1 MPTRHILTRL
11 SATAAA
17 ARTPALA
24 ATLTILVLA
33 ALSGTAI
40 ADIIVVNCAGP
51 GDYETIQEALD
62 VAENGDVISV
72 EPGTYTGSNNR
83 DLDFGTKK
91 LTLVS
96 TGGASETIIDCEAED
111 NHRCIDFNG
120 GGQDTTCVVDG
131 FTFANGRMVISGSA
145 GAGIRCYGASPL
157 FLNCIFSNNTC
168 SGQVGGAVFCDD
180 AASPVFR
187 DCTFDENGAQ
197 KGGAVYCDNTS
208 RPKFSN
214 TTFTGNFGGDEG
226 GAAYFGWQCDA
237 EFTRC
242 TFSENITELAGG
254 AVTCS
259 QATPWF
265 LNCTFIRNTGDVRG
279 GAAHIT
285 SGSSPVFMSCTF
297 VSNSGSEEGGTV
309 HVNTGSYPSM
319 WNCIFAFTA
328 ESDGSVI
335 YVDDS
340 SSAGIQRCCSYGN
353 APGDA
358 LPATPTDDYIIA
370 DPLFCDVTIDDLTL
384 ASDSPCL
391 PGHNHWEATIGAYL
405 KGCEESPVRRTSWG
419 AIKAIYR

>member
-1 MPTRHILTRL
+1 MK
-11 SATAAA
+11 
-17 ARTPALA
+17 LA
-24 ATLTILVLA
+24 PIVMITL
-33 ALSGTAI
+33 AI
-40 ADIIVVNCAGP
+40 AVVAIPAGAQSITVDASGK
-51 GDYETIQEALD
+51 GDYLTIQEGLD
-62 VAENGDVISV
+62 AAVEGGEVVVVA
-72 EPGTYTGSNNR
+72 GTYTGDGNR

-91 LTLVS
+91 LTLMS
-96 TGGASETIIDCEAED
+96 TGGASETIIDCEAEH

-120 GGQDTTCVVDG
+120 GGQDTTYVIDG
-131 FTFANGRMVISGSA
+131 FTFANGRMVISGSD
-145 GAGIRCYGASPL
+145 GAGIRCDGASPL

-168 SGQVGGAVFCDD
+168 SGQFGGAVFCDD

-208 RPKFSN
+208 RPKFSD

-237 EFTRC
+237 QFRRC

-259 QATPWF
+259 RATPWF
-265 LNCTFIRNTGDVRG
+265 LNCTFIRNTGDVWG

-285 SGSSPVFMSCTF
+285 DGSSPTFVGCTF
-297 VSNSGSEEGGTV
+297 VSNSGSEEGGAV
-309 HVNTGSYPSM
+309 HVNTSSYPSM

-328 ESDGSVI
+328 ESDDSVI
-335 YVDDS
+335 YVDVS
-340 SSAGIQRCCSYGN
+340 SGVDIQRCCSYGN
-353 APGDA
+353 APGNT
-358 LPATPTDDYIIA
+358 LPGAPTIDYIIT

-384 ASDSPCL
+384 ASDSECL
-391 PGHNHWEATIGAYL
+391 PGHNEWNALIGAHPW
-405 KGCEESPVRRTSWG
+405 GCEESPVRRTSWG